1 MKLHPLDIAII
12 VVYFLMVVLVG
23 LWVSRRGT
31 KDMDSYFLGGKS
43 LPWYLLGI
51 SDASGMFDISG
62 TMWLVCILF
71 VYGLKSLWLPWLWPT
86 FNQIFLM
93 MFLSAWVR
101 RSKVLTGA
109 EWIQTRFGRDTGA
122 NLAHLSVVF
131 FALVNT
137 LGLLAYAFK
146 GIGEFIVL
154 LLPWKF
160 DGVRH
165 FAGMFL
171 SASAANDYFCDANVY
186 ALIIMGVTSLYV
198 IKGGMI
204 SVVVTEV
211 MQFTILTLSAL
222 AIGCIAIYK
231 VSPDMIQHVIPA
243 GWTSPFFGW
252 KVGLDWTGILDKVNN
267 AIHEDGN
274 DLFGLIFGMM
284 FFKGVLASLAGP
296 APTYDM
302 QRILATRNPRE
313 ACMMNGFVNVVL
325 YFPRY
330 LMIAGVAVLALA
342 FCMTDLRGMD
352 TFNFEQILP
361 KVLFGQYLPAGVVG
375 FLLAGLM
382 AAFMSNFAATL
393 NVAPAY
399 LVNDVYKRYINP
411 NSGGKAEVRM
421 SRFVSFAFLA
431 VGLAFGLMTRNITV
445 VMMWLIGAL
454 GGGFVMANV
463 LKWYWW
469 RFNGYGYFWGL
480 MSGIIGAMIVPF
492 ALQYSVD
499 QHYRSFSAGDL
510 TSVPSLVAKLR
521 SPNPDDVSRY
531 VSGQLTPATRE
542 LLAGNPGG
550 SDINL
555 RQALAGDLNRVITGG
570 SIYETNRFA
579 GVTLSAR
586 TQDLI
591 KEKNPSAT
599 DVILRNR
606 MLLESAYPSEIASHL
621 RFSVN
626 ALYSFPFILVLSIVG
641 CILGT
646 LLTKAEDDEI
656 LKSFYKTVNPW
667 GAWGPIR
674 AKVMKEDPSF
684 RPNFNMGRDLLN
696 VAVGIVWQISLTALP
711 IYIVLR
717 EWPWVGSLILSLI
730 VTSIFLKFNWYDK
743 LEKA

>member
-1 MKLHPLDIAII
+1 MNLHSLDIVII
-12 VVYFLMVVLVG
+12 VGYFLTVVLVG

-31 KDMDSYFLGGKS
+31 KDMDSYFLGSKS

-62 TMWLVCILF
+62 TMWLVYILF

-93 MFLSAWVR
+93 MFLSGWVR
-101 RSKVLTGA
+101 RSNVLTGA

-137 LGLLAYAFK
+137 IGLLAYAFK

-154 LLPWKF
+154 LLPWRF
-160 DGVRH
+160 EGVRH
-165 FAGMFL
+165 FVGLFLPASVAGLFTDE
-171 SASAANDYFCDANVY
+171 NIY
-186 ALIIMGVTSLYV
+186 AILIMGVTSLYV

-204 SVVVTEV
+204 SVVITEV

-231 VSPDMIQHVIPA
+231 VSPDMISHAIPA
-243 GWTSPFFGW
+243 GWMNPFFGW
-252 KVGLDWTGILDKVNN
+252 KLNLDWTGILDKVNN

-274 DLFGLIFGMM
+274 ELFGLIFGMM

-330 LMIAGVAVLALA
+330 LMIAGITVLALA
-342 FCMTDLRGMD
+342 FCMPDLRGMS
-352 TFNFEQILP
+352 TFNFEQIMP

-399 LVNDVYKRYINP
+399 LVNDVYKRFINP

-421 SRFVSFAFLA
+421 SRIVSLVFL
-431 VGLAFGLMTRNITV
+431 VIGIAFGLMTKNITE
-445 VMMWLIGAL
+445 VMMWLVGAL
-454 GGGFVMANV
+454 YGGFVMANV

-480 MSGIIGAMIVPF
+480 ISGIVSAMVAPGA
-492 ALQYSVD
+492 
-499 QHYRSFSAGDL
+499 
-510 TSVPSLVAKLR
+510 AKLILGH
-521 SPNPDDVSRY
+521 PVSNDLY
-531 VSGQLTPATRE
+531 LFPAIF
-542 LLAGNPGG
+542 AASVVG
-550 SDINL
+550 SL
-555 RQALAGDLNRVITGG
+555 
-570 SIYETNRFA
+570 
-579 GVTLSAR
+579 
-586 TQDLI
+586 
-591 KEKNPSAT
+591 
-599 DVILRNR
+599 
-606 MLLESAYPSEIASHL
+606 
-621 RFSVN
+621 
-626 ALYSFPFILVLSIVG
+626 
-641 CILGT
+641 LGT

-656 LKSFYKTVNPW
+656 LKKFYKTVNPW

-674 AKVMKEDPSF
+674 EKVMKDDPTF
-684 RPNFNMGRDLLN
+684 KPNFNMGRDLLN
-696 VAVGIVWQISLTALP
+696 VAVGIVWQVSLTALA
-711 IYIVLR
+711 IYTVLR
-717 EWPWVGSLILSLI
+717 NWTLVGAMLGSVI